1 MGPRG
6 GPAGPSAQEAD
17 LLKLQKQLMEK
28 QAMLQR
34 ALANGKRAG
43 GGAATSVRVA
53 LPIHDFRRP
62 SSRARHAF
70 REIPLALVADTRPT
84 PSSTQK
90 KPARPKKDG
99 PVRTQRCVARARPAP
114 RRRVPAP
121 ARVSGAPAVPGTSA
135 HFSQSR
141 TIPRL
146 TPPSPRISHPSAFSN
161 APEPGGDFDALVPG
175 SGAADPDAFPL
186 AGAAPTP
193 SPPGGLRRNP
203 FSFDPEDDPVVCH
216 MVHNAQAQAAARV
229 SRAKEE
235 QAAAAAREA
244 AARRPPPPPTPAE
257 LAARRKAYLEQRL
270 NAKRKFAELECS
282 IECLAAKVVER
293 AEIRDRLSAAADEAA
308 AAAADAERRRRAA
321 AAGRSVRDSAPSR
334 RGAAGPAP
342 FDSAAF
348 AAVAAKRKLEIINKQ
363 CLVSLKQLMQHKW
376 AFPFCAPV
384 DHAALNLPT
393 YPEIVK
399 QPMDLGTVRQGIE
412 RGGVYSSCEEVNR
425 DVALTF
431 ANAKLFNPPATD
443 VHVMATTLEEFWAPR
458 WEAIKERVRE
468 VDEGMAVEKESA
480 EKKSAEM
487 VARQTLAAEE
497 MRCAGLMADLDLL
510 RRQLGDLKRA
520 SIRVVAPLAPG
531 ERAKLRRVMTA
542 LPRGFRGIAR
552 DIIAETEGGHKV
564 PVDGVE
570 GWGEV
575 LEDLDLFRPVAH
587 RRLARFAKVR
597 RRNRRAID
605 AGMCAAPEDGFDAE
619 DENRE
624 FPSNLDED
632 EKEAAGKEDA
642 RAEAGIV
649 GGEKADAGQEDAM
662 AAAAAAAAAAA
673 VGAAGKEPA
682 EEDPLM
688 ALALGGG
695 DVWAPMTDG
704 GGSEPELVK
713 LVSGGP

>member
-1 MGPRG
+1 M
-6 GPAGPSAQEAD
+6 
-17 LLKLQKQLMEK
+17 
-28 QAMLQR
+28 
-34 ALANGKRAG
+34 
-43 GGAATSVRVA
+43 
-53 LPIHDFRRP
+53 
-62 SSRARHAF
+62 
-70 REIPLALVADTRPT
+70 
-84 PSSTQK
+84 
-90 KPARPKKDG
+90 
-99 PVRTQRCVARARPAP
+99 
-114 RRRVPAP
+114 
-121 ARVSGAPAVPGTSA
+121 PGTSA
-135 HFSQSR
+135 HFSEAR
-141 TIPRL
+141 TTPPSLRSPPL
-146 TPPSPRISHPSAFSN
+146 TPPSPRISYPGAFSN
-161 APEPGGDFDALVPG
+161 APDPDGDFDALVPG
-175 SGAADPDAFPL
+175 SGAADPGAFPL
-186 AGAAPTP
+186 AGVGPGGAVAAPAL

-203 FSFDPEDDPVVCH
+203 FSFDPEDDPVVCR

-229 SRAKEE
+229 ARAKEE

-257 LAARRKAYLEQRL
+257 LAARRKADLEQRL
-270 NAKRKFAELECS
+270 NAKRRFAELECS
-282 IECLAAKVVER
+282 IEGLAAKVVER
-293 AEIRDRLSAAADEAA
+293 AEIRERLSAAADDAA

-348 AAVAAKRKLEIINKQ
+348 AAVAAKRKLEIVNKQ

-384 DHAALNLPT
+384 DHVALNLPT

-399 QPMDLGTVRQGIE
+399 RPMDLGTVRQGIE

-458 WEAIKERVRE
+458 WDAIRERVRE
-468 VDEGMAVEKESA
+468 VDEGMAIEKESA

-487 VARQTLAAEE
+487 AARQTLAAEE

-510 RRQLGDLKRA
+510 RRQLDDLKRA
-520 SIRVVAPLAPG
+520 STRVVAPLAPG
-531 ERAKLRRVMTA
+531 ERAKLRRVMAA

-575 LEDLDLFRPVAH
+575 LEDLDLFGPVAH

-597 RRNRRAID
+597 RRNRRAI
-605 AGMCAAPEDGFDAE
+605 AEGMCAAPEDGFDAE
-619 DENRE
+619 DEDRE
-624 FPSNLDED
+624 FPPDLDED
-632 EKEAAGKEDA
+632 EKDETEAAGKEEANAGA
-642 RAEAGIV
+642 REDD
-649 GGEKADAGQEDAM
+649 GEKAAAGREDAM

-673 VGAAGKEPA
+673 VGAPGKEPA
-682 EEDPLM
+682 GEDPLM

-695 DVWAPMTDG
+695 GDWAPMTGG

>member
-1 MGPRG
+1 
-6 GPAGPSAQEAD
+6 
-17 LLKLQKQLMEK
+17 
-28 QAMLQR
+28 MLQR

-175 SGAADPDAFPL
+175 SGAADPDAFAL

-193 SPPGGLRRNP
+193 SPPAVSVESIQLRPRGRPRGVPHGAQRASAGGG
-203 FSFDPEDDPVVCH
+203 SGG
-216 MVHNAQAQAAARV
+216 ARQGGTGGGC
-229 SRAKEE
+229 RARGGG
-235 QAAAAAREA
+235 ATS
-244 AARRPPPPPTPAE
+244 PPPPTPAE
-257 LAARRKAYLEQRL
+257 LAARRKADLEQRL